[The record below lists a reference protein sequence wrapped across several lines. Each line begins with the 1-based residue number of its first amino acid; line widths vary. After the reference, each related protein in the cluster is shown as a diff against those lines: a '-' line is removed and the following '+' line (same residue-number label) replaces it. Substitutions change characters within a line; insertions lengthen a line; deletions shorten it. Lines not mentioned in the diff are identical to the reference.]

1 MVTPPLPVPA
11 SLAVTVSDLKTLRQ
25 LAESGQLKTW
35 QAGAIM
41 DVVVNRREGGLLLLD
56 SGKGLLSLQ
65 VPADSAFKP
74 GTALQLQVLTLA
86 PLQIQLRPAPTAG
99 STNKTPPLP
108 AAPLTDALLRLS
120 DRPAI
125 GTGGAT
131 NIPLPPI
138 ATAPVSNGPPSETGR
153 PNQPTAEPPAL
164 ALSRQLAN
172 LLRPLLNQ
180 ASDPRLPALPSRI
193 SEWLARTAPLL
204 PEQLPELP
212 AGAPAAKPAELI
224 KLAEAVLG
232 SWPSRQQASE
242 PDELTTLL
250 RQALF
255 AEPAASANTGS
266 ARSSTDWLGSL
277 ARLLMA
283 LPNPA
288 ALPASTGHPVAAQSS
303 AQPAT
308 RADEKAALPLPTP
321 LPFPDELIEELAG
334 VLGRQQ
340 QHWLNNVQTDAR
352 QQPLFAELLLRNGER
367 VDPFELSVR
376 EEPGQRDDDDPEA
389 RHHVVRLRFDLPG
402 LGVCQFL
409 LDLNADDLQLHFYS
423 ERAETIELFQQ
434 HLDALA
440 APLAADAIHLTQ
452 VQAHRVEQLPALAKP
467 AEHGF
472 HVRV

>member
-1 MVTPPLPVPA
+1 MVSPPLPVPA

-41 DVVVNRREGGLLLLD
+41 DVVVNRRDGGLLLLD
-56 SGKGLLSLQ
+56 TGKGLLSLP
-65 VPADSAFKP
+65 VPADNAFKP

-86 PLQIQLRPAPTAG
+86 PLQVQLRPAPEPG
-99 STNKTPPLP
+99 STGKALPLP
-108 AAPLTDALLRLS
+108 TPQLAETLLRLGE
-120 DRPAI
+120 RPASP
-125 GTGGAT
+125 GA
-131 NIPLPPI
+131 PLP
-138 ATAPVSNGPPSETGR
+138 
-153 PNQPTAEPPAL
+153 QPTPLSQDVTPSTKPIAEPPAL
-164 ALSRQLAN
+164 ALSRQLAA
-172 LLRPLLNQ
+172 LLRPLLSER
-180 ASDPRLPALPSRI
+180 SDPQLANLPSRL
-193 SEWLARTAPLL
+193 SEWLARTAPVLA
-204 PEQLPELP
+204 ELP
-212 AGAPAAKPAELI
+212 ATAPGNRPAELV
-224 KLAEAVLG
+224 KLAETLLG

-242 PDELTTLL
+242 PDELITLL

-255 AEPAASANTGS
+255 AEPAAPSAS
-266 ARSSTDWLGSL
+266 AGARAGGDWLGSL

-283 LPNPA
+283 LPHPA
-288 ALPASTGHPVAAQSS
+288 AASLPGSTTAAASTAPS
-303 AQPAT
+303 AHT
-308 RADEKAALPLPTP
+308 SVRTEEKAPLPPSTA
-321 LPFPDELIEELAG
+321 LPFPDELFDELAG

-340 QHWLNNVQTDAR
+340 QHWLSNVQTDAR
-352 QQPLFAELLLRNGER
+352 QQPLYAELLLRNGER

-376 EEPGQRDDDDPEA
+376 EEPGKRDDDNPET

-423 ERAETIELFQQ
+423 ERAETVALFHE

-440 APLAADAIHLTQ
+440 APLAADAIHLSQ

-467 AEHGF
+467 AEQGF